1 MKKILFIL
9 IALCG
14 FIEINAQAIT
24 EGTKWFDGKVLY
36 TAHILDNGEIY
47 FDAVENTDGVY
58 AFSLRRMSHAPGE
71 YMLIPSNMIDDAPF
85 RAQFGWRV
93 QYIRKEGMYF
103 LAVRNRQN
111 RIVWEL
117 ILTPDNL
124 KNCLAQQKDAEAQ
137 PIDGMLDGYLMNTKF
152 LARFS
157 KEELK
162 QMHAKLKALPSHT
175 IISQTN
181 MELIESEMEVV
192 DYERFAL
199 INEDV
204 DQSYV
209 ASGETKD
216 YFAMVTYFL
225 DLPDAM
231 KYISDMGYSQ
241 PAIYGMWSEDER
253 TFVVLPAEENC
264 VVELWRAGLDEQSNV
279 ICIGD
284 NPIVKGTPGKPLCFS
299 YMVPEGIPDYMVVCR
314 KPNGV
319 ASSWT
324 PMFDGRDGSLM
335 TNSDFIDGEPKG

>member
-9 IALCG
+9 IALCA
-14 FIEINAQAIT
+14 FIGINAQAIT

-47 FDAVENTDGVY
+47 FDAIENTDGVY

-204 DQSYV
+204 DQSYTNE
-209 ASGETKD
+209 GKD
-216 YFAMVTYFL
+216 YFALVTHFSSL
-225 DLPDAM
+225 KEGM
-231 KYISDMGYSQ
+231 EYIQSMGY
-241 PAIYGMWSEDER
+241 PTPVIHGMWEEHEM
-253 TFVVLPAEENC
+253 TFVVLPAEDDS
-264 VVELWRAGLDEQSNV
+264 VVELRHTELNGRFQVVPTGEK
-279 ICIGD
+279 
-284 NPIVKGTPGKPLCFS
+284 PIVQGTPGKPLCFS
-299 YMVPEGIPDYMVVCR
+299 YAVSEGVPSYIVVCR
-314 KPNGV
+314 KANGKESTWV
-319 ASSWT
+319 PQFS
-324 PMFDGRDGSLM
+324 GRDGSLM
-335 TNSDFIDGEPKG
+335 TDSDFIDGTPVG

>member
-9 IALCG
+9 IALCA
-14 FIEINAQAIT
+14 FIGINAQAIT
-24 EGTKWFDGKVLY
+24 EGSKWFDGKVLY

-111 RIVWEL
+111 RIVWQL

-162 QMHAKLKALPSHT
+162 QMHAKLKAMPSHT

-204 DQSYV
+204 DQSYTNE
-209 ASGETKD
+209 GKD
-216 YFAMVTYFL
+216 YFALVTHFSSL
-225 DLPDAM
+225 KEGM
-231 KYISDMGYSQ
+231 EYIQSMGY
-241 PAIYGMWSEDER
+241 PTPVIHGMWEEHEM
-253 TFVVLPAEENC
+253 TFVVLPAEDDS
-264 VVELWRAGLDEQSNV
+264 VVELRHTELNGRFQVVPTGEK
-279 ICIGD
+279 
-284 NPIVKGTPGKPLCFS
+284 PIVQGTPGKPLCFS
-299 YMVPEGIPDYMVVCR
+299 YAVSEGVPSYIVVCR
-314 KPNGV
+314 KANGKESTWV
-319 ASSWT
+319 PQFS
-324 PMFDGRDGSLM
+324 GRDGSLM
-335 TNSDFIDGEPKG
+335 TDSDFIDGEPKG

>member
-9 IALCG
+9 IALCA
-14 FIEINAQAIT
+14 FIGINAQAIT

-47 FDAVENTDGVY
+47 FDAVENADGVY

-204 DQSYV
+204 DQSYTNE
-209 ASGETKD
+209 GKD
-216 YFAMVTYFL
+216 YFALVTHFSSL
-225 DLPDAM
+225 KEGM
-231 KYISDMGYSQ
+231 EYIQSMGY
-241 PAIYGMWSEDER
+241 PTPVIHGMWEEHEM
-253 TFVVLPAEENC
+253 TFVVLPAEDDS
-264 VVELWRAGLDEQSNV
+264 VVELRHTELNGRFQVVPTGEK
-279 ICIGD
+279 
-284 NPIVKGTPGKPLCFS
+284 PIVQGTPGKPLCFS
-299 YMVPEGIPDYMVVCR
+299 YAVSEGVPSYIVVCR
-314 KPNGV
+314 KANGKESTWV
-319 ASSWT
+319 PQFS
-324 PMFDGRDGSLM
+324 GRDGSLM
-335 TNSDFIDGEPKG
+335 TDSDFIDGEPKG

>member
-47 FDAVENTDGVY
+47 FDAIENTDGVY
-58 AFSLRRMSHAPGE
+58 AFSLRRMTHAPGE
-71 YMLIPSNMIDDAPF
+71 YMLIPSNMIDAAPF

-204 DQSYV
+204 DQSYTNE
-209 ASGETKD
+209 GKD
-216 YFAMVTYFL
+216 HFALVTHFSSL
-225 DLPDAM
+225 KEGM
-231 KYISDMGYSQ
+231 EYIQSMGY
-241 PAIYGMWSEDER
+241 PTPVIHGMWEEHEM
-253 TFVVLPAEENC
+253 TFVVLPAEDDS
-264 VVELWRAGLDEQSNV
+264 VVELRHTELNGRFQVVPNGEK
-279 ICIGD
+279 
-284 NPIVKGTPGKPLCFS
+284 PIVQGTPGKPLCFS
-299 YMVPEGIPDYMVVCR
+299 YAVSEGVPSYIVVCR
-314 KPNGV
+314 KANGKESTWV
-319 ASSWT
+319 PQFS
-324 PMFDGRDGSLM
+324 GRDGSLM
-335 TNSDFIDGEPKG
+335 TDSDFIDGTPVG

>member
-9 IALCG
+9 IALCA
-14 FIEINAQAIT
+14 FIGINAQAIT

-47 FDAVENTDGVY
+47 FDAVENADGVY
-58 AFSLRRMSHAPGE
+58 AFSLRRMTHAPGE

-111 RIVWEL
+111 RIVWQL

-162 QMHAKLKALPSHT
+162 QMHAKLKAMPSHT

-204 DQSYV
+204 DQSYTNE
-209 ASGETKD
+209 GKD
-216 YFAMVTYFL
+216 YFALVTHFSSL
-225 DLPDAM
+225 KEGM
-231 KYISDMGYSQ
+231 EYIQSMGY
-241 PAIYGMWSEDER
+241 PTPVIHGMWEEHEM
-253 TFVVLPAEENC
+253 TFVVLPAEDDS
-264 VVELWRAGLDEQSNV
+264 VVELRHTELNGRFQVVPTGEK
-279 ICIGD
+279 
-284 NPIVKGTPGKPLCFS
+284 PIVQGTPGKPLCFS
-299 YMVPEGIPDYMVVCR
+299 YAVSEGVPSYIVVCR
-314 KPNGV
+314 KANGKESTWV
-319 ASSWT
+319 PQFS
-324 PMFDGRDGSLM
+324 GRDGSLM
-335 TNSDFIDGEPKG
+335 TDSDFIDGEPKG